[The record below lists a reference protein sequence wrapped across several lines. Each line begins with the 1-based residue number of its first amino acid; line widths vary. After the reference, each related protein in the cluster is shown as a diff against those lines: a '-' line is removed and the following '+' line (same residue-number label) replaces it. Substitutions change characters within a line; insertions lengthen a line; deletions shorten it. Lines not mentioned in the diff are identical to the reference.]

1 MDALL
6 TAIALWLSA
15 NYNLPANVE
24 QPKIEFARPIE
35 ITFFRY
41 QAFTA
46 EAQRQVM
53 ASRASTAGPQQNSRE
68 TVAVYDARRNRIL
81 LPNGWSGQT
90 PAELSMVVHEMVH
103 HLQNKAGMKFACPA
117 EREQMAYEAQ
127 DKWLGLFG
135 RSLQSEFEIDAFT
148 LKVSTTCGF

>member
-15 NYNLPANVE
+15 NYNLPANVD
-24 QPKIEFARPIE
+24 QPKIEFVRPIE
-35 ITFFRY
+35 ISFFRN

-46 EAQRQVM
+46 EAQRQVLAM
-53 ASRASTAGPQQNSRE
+53 QANANAQDSRRE
-68 TVAVYDARRNRIL
+68 AVAVYDSRRNRIL
-81 LPNGWSGQT
+81 LPHGWSGQT
-90 PAELSMVVHEMVH
+90 PAEISVVVHEMVH
-103 HLQNKAGMKFACPA
+103 HLQNKAGLKFACPA

-127 DKWLGLFG
+127 NKWLGLFG
-135 RSLQSEFEIDAFT
+135 RNLQSEFEIDAFT